1 MPQDVL
7 PLKRMCGVLP
17 LQHCGSSTVR
27 GTNED
32 VTPNGSG
39 TRVLLCLSF
48 NSVDCK
54 VFQVLGKAGEATGP
68 SFCLEAS

>member
-1 MPQDVL
+1 MLQDVL

-27 GTNED
+27 GTSED
-32 VTPNGSG
+32 VIANGFG
-39 TRVLLCLSF
+39 TTVLLCLSF

-54 VFQVLGKAGEATGP
+54 VFQILGKRGEAPGP